1 MKYKTIV
8 GLEIHVELSTN
19 TKAFCSCKNSFGDE
33 PNTNVCPVCLALP
46 GGMPVLNRNV
56 INYTVMAG
64 TAFNCKINNKSKFD
78 RKNYFYPD
86 LTKGFQIT
94 QNDSPICTDGY
105 LEIESED
112 GKKKIGLFQIQME
125 EDTAKSLHTEE
136 NETLMDYNRCGVPLI
151 EIVTKPDISS
161 GKEARE
167 FLDKL
172 KSTLRFLGISDCKM
186 EEGSL
191 RCDVNVN
198 VKDLETGEKTQ
209 ITEVKNLNSFRGV
222 EKAIDFEVERH
233 IKLLEN
239 HEEEIKTT
247 RRWDDAKN
255 ETVLM
260 RVKYTANDYR
270 FAPEGD
276 LPIIHITDDEIKN
289 IVESMPE
296 LPEAMV
302 ERFVRDYKITR
313 EDALVLTSSRELA
326 KFFEDV
332 ASDFSDYTLLSNWI
346 QTEILRRI
354 EISDDEIF
362 ELPFENKEFIKLL
375 NAIKSEK
382 ISNNAGKKVL
392 RKMFE
397 TGDGANEIIERLG
410 LVQMTDLSAIEKIV
424 DEVLSENE
432 QSIIDFKEG
441 KDRALGFLV
450 GQVMKKS
457 RGKAN
462 PKVANEM
469 LVNKMNKR

>member
-161 GKEARE
+161 GKEACE
-167 FLDKL
+167 FLEKL

-392 RKMFE
+392 REMFE

>member
-167 FLDKL
+167 FLEKL

-392 RKMFE
+392 REMFE

-469 LVNKMNKR
+469 LVNKMSKR

>member
-8 GLEIHVELSTN
+8 GLEIHVELSTE
-19 TKAFCSCKNSFGDE
+19 TKAFCSCKNTFGDE

-94 QNDSPICTDGY
+94 QNDEPICTDGY
-105 LEIESED
+105 LEIDTDE

-167 FLDKL
+167 FLEKL
-172 KSTLRFLGISDCKM
+172 KSTLRFLDISDCKM

-198 VKDLETGEKTQ
+198 VKNVETGEKTA

-222 EKAIDFEVERH
+222 EKAIDFEVDRH

-239 HEEEIKTT
+239 NEDEIKTT

-276 LPIIHITDDEIKN
+276 LPIVHITDEEIKE
-289 IVESMPE
+289 IVDKMPE
-296 LPEAMV
+296 LPSQMI
-302 ERFVRDYKITR
+302 ERFVDEYKITE
-313 EDALVLTSSRELA
+313 EDASVLTSSRELA
-326 KFFEDV
+326 NFFEELAKNFD
-332 ASDFSDYTLLSNWI
+332 DYTLLSNWI
-346 QTEILRRI
+346 QTEILRRV
-354 EISDDEIF
+354 EITDDVKF
-362 ELPFENKEFIKLL
+362 ELPFENKEFIELL
-375 NAIKSEK
+375 KSIKSEK

-392 RKMFE
+392 REMFE
-397 TGDGANEIIERLG
+397 TGDGAQEIIERLG
-410 LVQMTDLSAIEKIV
+410 LVQMTDHSAIEKIV
-424 DEVLSENE
+424 DEVLDENE

-462 PKVANEM
+462 PKIANEM
-469 LVNKMNKR
+469 IVKKINER

>member
-8 GLEIHVELSTN
+8 GLEIHVELSTE
-19 TKAFCSCKNSFGDE
+19 TKAFCSCKNTFGDE

-94 QNDSPICTDGY
+94 QNDEPICTDGY
-105 LEIESED
+105 LEIDTDE

-167 FLDKL
+167 FLEKL
-172 KSTLRFLGISDCKM
+172 KSTLRFLDISDCKM

-198 VKDLETGEKTQ
+198 VKNVETGEKTA

-222 EKAIDFEVERH
+222 EKAIDFEVDRH

-239 HEEEIKTT
+239 NEDEIKTT

-276 LPIIHITDDEIKN
+276 LPIIHITDEEIEE
-289 IVESMPE
+289 IVDKMPE
-296 LPEAMV
+296 LPSQMI
-302 ERFVRDYKITR
+302 ERFVEEYKITE
-313 EDALVLTSSRELA
+313 EDASVLTSSRELA
-326 KFFEDV
+326 NFFEEL
-332 ASDFSDYTLLSNWI
+332 AKDFKDYTLLSNWI
-346 QTEILRRI
+346 QTEILRRV
-354 EISDDEIF
+354 EITDDVKF
-362 ELPFENKEFIKLL
+362 ELPFENKQFIELL
-375 NAIKSEK
+375 NSIKSEK

-392 RKMFE
+392 REMFE
-397 TGDGANEIIERLG
+397 TGDGAQEIIERLG
-410 LVQMTDLSAIEKIV
+410 LVQMTDHSAIEKIV
-424 DEVLSENE
+424 DEVLDENE
-432 QSIIDFKEG
+432 QSILDFKEG

-457 RGKAN
+457 KGKAN
-462 PKVANEM
+462 PKIANEM
-469 LVNKMNKR
+469 IVKKINER

>member
-167 FLDKL
+167 FLEKL

-313 EDALVLTSSRELA
+313 EDALVLTSSRELV

-392 RKMFE
+392 REMFE

>member
-167 FLDKL
+167 FLEKL

-392 RKMFE
+392 REMFE
-397 TGDGANEIIERLG
+397 TGDGANEIIERVG

>member
-1 MKYKTIV
+1 MRYKTIV
-8 GLEIHVELSTN
+8 GLEIHVELSTE

-56 INYTVMAG
+56 VNYTIMAG
-64 TAFNCKINNKSKFD
+64 TAFNCTINNKSKFD

-94 QNDSPICTDGY
+94 QNDKPICTDGY
-105 LEIESED
+105 LEIDTDE

-125 EDTAKSLHTEE
+125 EDTAKSLHTED

-151 EIVTKPDISS
+151 EIVSKPDISS

-167 FLDKL
+167 FLEKL
-172 KSTLRFLGISDCKM
+172 KSTLRFLDISDCKM

-198 VKDLETGEKTQ
+198 VKDMETGEKTA

-239 HEEEIKTT
+239 HEDEIKTT

-276 LPIIHITDDEIKN
+276 LPIVHITDEEIKEVVDN
-289 IVESMPE
+289 MPE
-296 LPEAMV
+296 LPEQMV
-302 ERFVRDYKITR
+302 ERFVEVYGITV
-313 EDALVLTSSRELA
+313 EDAQVLTSSRELA
-326 KFFEDV
+326 KFFEEL
-332 ASDFSDYTLLSNWI
+332 AKDFKDYTLLSNWI
-346 QTEILRRI
+346 QTEILRRV
-354 EISDDEIF
+354 EISDNEEF
-362 ELPFENKEFIKLL
+362 KLPFENKEFIELL
-375 NAIKSEK
+375 NSIKSEK

-392 RKMFE
+392 REMFE
-397 TGDGANEIIERLG
+397 IGDGAKEIIERLG
-410 LVQMTDLSAIEKIV
+410 LVQMTDHSAIEKIV
-424 DEVLSENE
+424 DEVLDENE

-462 PKVANEM
+462 PKIANEM
-469 LVNKMNKR
+469 LVKKLNER

>member
-167 FLDKL
+167 FLEKL

-270 FAPEGD
+270 VAPEGD

-392 RKMFE
+392 REMFE

>member
-167 FLDKL
+167 FLEKL

-382 ISNNAGKKVL
+382 ISNNAGKK
-392 RKMFE
+392 
-397 TGDGANEIIERLG
+397 
-410 LVQMTDLSAIEKIV
+410 S
-424 DEVLSENE
+424 
-432 QSIIDFKEG
+432 FKEN
-441 KDRALGFLV
+441 V
-450 GQVMKKS
+450 
-457 RGKAN
+457 
-462 PKVANEM
+462 
-469 LVNKMNKR
+469 

>member
-8 GLEIHVELSTN
+8 GLEIHVELSTE

-56 INYTVMAG
+56 VNYTVMAG

-78 RKNYFYPD
+78 RKNYFYP
-86 LTKGFQIT
+86 T
-94 QNDSPICTDGY
+94 
-105 LEIESED
+105 
-112 GKKKIGLFQIQME
+112 KKIGLFQIQME

-161 GKEARE
+161 GKEARV
-167 FLDKL
+167 FLEKL
-172 KSTLRFLGISDCKM
+172 KSTLRFLNISDCKM

-198 VKDLETGEKTQ
+198 IKDMETGEKTA

-239 HEEEIKTT
+239 HEEEIRTT

-255 ETVLM
+255 ETILM
-260 RVKYTANDYR
+260 RVKYTASDYR

-276 LPIIHITDDEIKN
+276 LPIVHITDEEIKE
-289 IVESMPE
+289 IVDKMPE
-296 LPEAMV
+296 LPDQMI
-302 ERFVRDYKITR
+302 ERFVKDYGITR
-313 EDALVLTSSRELA
+313 EDAGVLASSRELA
-326 KFFEDV
+326 KFFEIV
-332 ASDFSDYTLLSNWI
+332 ARDFKDYTLLSNWI
-346 QTEILRRI
+346 QTEILRRV
-354 EISDDEIF
+354 EISDEEEF
-362 ELPFENKEFIKLL
+362 KLPFANEEFIELL
-375 NAIKSEK
+375 NSIKSEK

-392 RKMFE
+392 RQMFE
-397 TGDGANEIIERLG
+397 TGDGAKEIIERLG
-410 LVQMTDLSAIEKIV
+410 LVQMTDVSAIEKIV
-424 DEVLSENE
+424 DEVLDENE

-462 PKVANEM
+462 PKIANEM
-469 LVNKMNKR
+469 LVKKLKER